1 MGIVWTGGSLGR
13 RGRLAA
19 AGSFARWLGRATIWI
34 ERHDTPEAISS
45 ERVKQPAPE
54 VWAGEAPRAVTEPA
68 GERHDI
74 VAGESRGPDGFEA
87 FFHAHERRIFGYL
100 VRLTGDE
107 QSAHDLTQE
116 TFLRAWLHFA
126 RIARYEAPAAWLFR
140 VATNLAVSH
149 RRRGVSPVGS
159 AQLLGDDSGPIRS
172 DPTRHYVERDAIQRT
187 LMELSENQRAAL
199 ILREVY
205 GLSCEE
211 IARALGISRDAA
223 KVTLF
228 RARERFRACYGK
240 AEADVP

>member
-1 MGIVWTGGSLGR
+1 MEIVWTGQDWRDRLG
-13 RGRLAA
+13 AA
-19 AGSFARWLGRATIWI
+19 DVVASWLGRAVLRI
-34 ERHDTPEAISS
+34 ERRETPEAIEA
-45 ERVKQPAPE
+45 ERVEQP
-54 VWAGEAPRAVTEPA
+54 GTQSA
-68 GERHDI
+68 GERSAEP
-74 VAGESRGPDGFEA
+74 VSETPGSGGFEA
-87 FFHAHERRIFGYL
+87 FFREHERRIFGYL

-107 QSAHDLTQE
+107 QTAHDLTQE

-149 RRRGVSPVGS
+149 RRRRGSPVGS
-159 AQLLGDDSGPIRS
+159 AQLFGDDSGPVRS
-172 DPTRHYVERDAIQRT
+172 DPTRHYVERDAIQQT

-199 ILREVY
+199 VLREVY

-228 RARERFRACYGK
+228 RARERFRARYGK
-240 AEADVP
+240 AEEGAAEGEAP